1 MIEIQNID
9 KYYPTALTTR
19 KYIYKNFSLDIP
31 TEKNLAIIGRNGV
44 GKSTLIRLLG
54 GIEEPNEGCITSDK
68 SISWPLGLS
77 TGILPSM
84 TGQENTDFICK
95 IYGVENTKEAHE
107 FVLDF
112 SELGKN
118 YFDTVKRYSSGMRS
132 RLAFALSLLFKF
144 DVMLLDELMA
154 VGDAQFKRKCS
165 EVFDVWRSNNT
176 SLILV
181 SHSFKAIREQCD
193 AGLILTGGEPLY
205 FEDVNDALKEYSR
218 MTRDKQK

>member
-1 MIEIQNID
+1 MIEIKKVD
-9 KYYPTALTTR
+9 KYYPTISMGR
-19 KYIYKNFSLDIP
+19 KYIYKDFSLDIP
-31 TEKNLAIIGRNGV
+31 TDKNLAVIGKNGV

-54 GIEEPNEGCITSDK
+54 GIEEPNAGSISSEST
-68 SISWPLGLS
+68 ISWPLGLS

-84 TGQENTDFICK
+84 TGEENTNFICK
-95 IYGVENTKEAHE
+95 IYGVENVKEAHE

-112 SELGKN
+112 SEIGNN
-118 YFDTVKRYSSGMRS
+118 YYETVKRYSNGMRS

-154 VGDAQFKRKCS
+154 VGDARFKNKCA
-165 EVFDVWRSNNT
+165 EVFEEWKKNNT

-181 SHSFKAIREQCD
+181 SHSSHAIREYCD

-205 FEDVNDALKEYSR
+205 FDNVHDALGTFAR
-218 MTRDKQK
+218 MLRNEQL